1 MIDKVKVIEDLCNVL
16 KQVQE
21 LENQLDK
28 VVGCHSDALLF
39 VTIDNVSNLLIE
51 QAAQLAQIP
60 TEAILWFI
68 YENDMG
74 ARGFAA
80 RNEDGLSFVI
90 SNIEEFVR
98 FEEQS

>member
-16 KQVQE
+16 KQIQE
-21 LENQLDK
+21 LEDQLDK

-39 VTIDNVSNLLIE
+39 ATIDNAANLLIE
-51 QAAQLAQIP
+51 QAAQLAQID
-60 TEAILWFI
+60 TDSLIWFI

-80 RNEDGLSFVI
+80 HNEDGLSFII
-90 SNIEEFVR
+90 SNIEEFIR

>member
-1 MIDKVKVIEDLCNVL
+1 MVDKIKVIEDLCNVL

-21 LENQLDK
+21 LESQLDK
-28 VVGCHSDALLF
+28 VVGYNSDALLF
-39 VTIDNVSNLLIE
+39 ATIDNAANLLIE
-51 QAAQLAQIP
+51 QAAQLAQIHLD
-60 TEAILWFI
+60 ALLWFI

-80 RNEDGLSFVI
+80 HNEDGLSFTI